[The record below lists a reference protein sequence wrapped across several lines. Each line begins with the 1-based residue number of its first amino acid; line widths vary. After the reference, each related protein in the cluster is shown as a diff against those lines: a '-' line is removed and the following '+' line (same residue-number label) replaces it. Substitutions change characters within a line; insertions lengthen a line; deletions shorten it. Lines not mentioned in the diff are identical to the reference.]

1 MVDPHLLERKL
12 KRIEQFLREMEAA
25 EGPATFDEFSGN
37 TVFKRFIERNIELSI
52 EQMID
57 ICRHL
62 VSGLDLQEPETYAAC
77 FEILGNADIIPKAS
91 VETFKSMIR
100 YGNVIIHGYD
110 GVEDTITF
118 GIFKK
123 RLGDFRAFIGFI
135 RQYLGSNSPREDG
148 GLKGVGDSRK

>member
-1 MVDPHLLERKL
+1 MIDPHLLERKL
-12 KRIEQFLREMEAA
+12 KRIEQFLREMETA
-25 EGPATFDEFSGN
+25 EGPAAFDEFSGN

-77 FEILGNADIIPKAS
+77 FEILGDADIIPKTS
-91 VETFKSMIR
+91 VETFKSMTR
-100 YGNVIIHGYD
+100 YRNLIIHGYD

-123 RLGDFRAFIGFI
+123 RLGDFRTYIGFI
-135 RQYLGSNSPREDG
+135 RQYLRSNSPCG
-148 GLKGVGDSRK
+148 KPS